1 MRWCGC
7 WALGGGGYLLV
18 ESPYQYMPDSL
29 ERLVFD
35 AQVAGFRPVLAHPE
49 RSGCFHE
56 RLPRL
61 RALVER
67 GVLTS
72 ITAGSVSGRYGK
84 AVAAQTRAM
93 LSGEL
98 VHDLASDGHG
108 TERRLP
114 RLSVAR
120 DRMGAELFDWSA
132 EAVPA
137 AMIAGRE
144 VPPPPAAPSKGR
156 GLVGALRGLARRT

>member
-1 MRWCGC
+1 M
-7 WALGGGGYLLV
+7 
-18 ESPYQYMPDSL
+18 
-29 ERLVFD
+29 
-35 AQVAGFRPVLAHPE
+35 
-49 RSGCFHE
+49 
-56 RLPRL
+56 PRL

-67 GVLTS
+67 GVLTA
-72 ITAGSVSGRYGK
+72 ITAASVAGRYGK
-84 AVAAQTRAM
+84 QVTAQARTM

-132 EAVPA
+132 KAVPA
-137 AMIAGRE
+137 AMIAGVE
-144 VPPPPAAPSKGR
+144 VPPPPAAPPKGR
-156 GLVGALRGLARRT
+156 SLVGALRGLARRT